1 MGVDKVEMVFKL
13 DSLNAVDVARRVV
26 DVFRFQELQVR
37 LYGKAMIASLAL
49 QNIAYQQRL
58 LTMCKKD
65 GLGLA

>member
-1 MGVDKVEMVFKL
+1 MVFKL

>member
-13 DSLNAVDVARRVV
+13 DSLNAVDVARCVV

>member
-26 DVFRFQELQVR
+26 DVFRFQGLQVR

>member
-1 MGVDKVEMVFKL
+1 VGVDKVEMVFKL